1 MASSGQLRT
10 SEPQGE
16 LRFNPE
22 VDFCPGCGALLPS
35 LEARGDVVCI
45 VCKHIVSSTL
55 YDEKVVQYTVK
66 FNRVEGAKLAKEQE
80 GEEGPVVERRCPKCD
95 SERMSYAAIQL
106 RSADEGQT
114 VFFTC
119 VKCKFKESEN
129 S

>member
-1 MASSGQLRT
+1 MPPS
-10 SEPQGE
+10 
-16 LRFNPE
+16 
-22 VDFCPGCGALLPS
+22 LLP
-35 LEARGDVVCI
+35 
-45 VCKHIVSSTL
+45 
-55 YDEKVVQYTVK
+55 
-66 FNRVEGAKLAKEQE
+66 
-80 GEEGPVVERRCPKCD
+80 RCPKCD

>member
-1 MASSGQLRT
+1 MTRRCSSPPPHT
-10 SEPQGE
+10 TPQ
-16 LRFNPE
+16 
-22 VDFCPGCGALLPS
+22 
-35 LEARGDVVCI
+35 
-45 VCKHIVSSTL
+45 
-55 YDEKVVQYTVK
+55 VVQYTVK
-66 FNRVEGAKLAKEQE
+66 FNRREGAKLAKEKE
-80 GEEGPVVERRCPKCD
+80 GEEGPVVERRCFTLTSPRPPPHPTFTSPSLLPRCPKCD